1 VDDYY
6 GRGKDERGEPPTWQD
21 VNFASRYVV
30 IYARKKKGVN
40 IGTCFNLA

>member
-1 VDDYY
+1 MAV
-6 GRGKDERGEPPTWQD
+6 GRTSEVNRLTWQD